1 MSRDFYADT
10 RDLAAKLTA
19 RGRGDWSQRLTDAM
33 AAGATGTEIVM
44 ALRWTLAQMLETE
57 PALADDLRQQA
68 TDLHAGLDK
77 LLR

>member
-1 MSRDFYADT
+1 MGRDYYAET
-10 RDLAAKLTA
+10 RDLAAKLA
-19 RGRGDWSQRLTDAM
+19 ERGLGSWSQLLTDAM

-57 PALADDLRQQA
+57 PALPDDLREQA
-68 TDLHAGLDK
+68 TDLQARLDK

>member
-1 MSRDFYADT
+1 MSRDYYAET
-10 RDLAAKLTA
+10 RDLAAKLA
-19 RGRGDWSQRLTDAM
+19 EHGVGSWSQRLTDAM

-57 PALADDLRQQA
+57 PVLPDDIREQA